1 MIGGSI
7 AAATLR
13 RSDCCR
19 VSHSLSVY
27 PENDIIDQVSRRLLR
42 WLTTGKKKASGEALA
57 IDMGIPISLVIIKAL
72 YTVP

>member
-13 RSDCCR
+13 RSDCSR
-19 VSHSLSVY
+19 ASHSLSVY